1 MHPLSD
7 FFRESDKRYLAPA
20 ELKLLG
26 RYTLSLPHR
35 LAIYR
40 QIRDQELALLQPVAD
55 GMEKAL
61 AGTSVTAI
69 EQSLKLGIAV
79 LRTSAMAMLTND
91 ISSLDDTLRWV
102 RQSQANHDG
111 SQQIDELCFQ
121 LITRQLEQRLE
132 AAHFKLLLPF
142 LEPFQKLAATAA

>member
-55 GMEKAL
+55 GLEKAL
-61 AGTSVTAI
+61 ADAAVADL

-79 LRTSAMAMLTND
+79 LRASAMAMLTND
-91 ISSLDDTLRWV
+91 LSSLDDTLRWV
-102 RQSQANHDG
+102 SQSQENHG
-111 SQQIDELCFQ
+111 SQKTDALCFQ
-121 LITRQLEQRLE
+121 LIRQQLEQRLE
-132 AAHFKLLLPF
+132 AAHFKLFLPF
-142 LEPFQKLAATAA
+142 LEPFEELSVAVA